1 MQPPVGSP
9 IMDATRNSLE
19 ISAMLMGRSPWMS
32 GSESVDQ
39 QRRGMVAF
47 SPSAQGESF
56 RTSDGFLSADDVEEE
71 EALLGRRRR
80 GAQLSA
86 TGSGSTSTV
95 DFDTHLDYAEE
106 PSNIPAI
113 DVDFSNMPRSHSH
126 PLHLHLHLPL
136 VRGL

>member
-1 MQPPVGSP
+1 
-9 IMDATRNSLE
+9 MDATRNSLE

-47 SPSAQGESF
+47 SPPAHEGSL
-56 RTSDGFLSADDVEEE
+56 RTSDSFLSADDIEEE

-86 TGSGSTSTV
+86 TGSGSTSTG
-95 DFDTHLDYAEE
+95 DFDTHLDDAEE

-113 DVDFSNMPRSHSH
+113 DVDFSNMPRSHPH
-126 PLHLHLHLPL
+126 PLHLHPYLAQ
-136 VRGL
+136 GL